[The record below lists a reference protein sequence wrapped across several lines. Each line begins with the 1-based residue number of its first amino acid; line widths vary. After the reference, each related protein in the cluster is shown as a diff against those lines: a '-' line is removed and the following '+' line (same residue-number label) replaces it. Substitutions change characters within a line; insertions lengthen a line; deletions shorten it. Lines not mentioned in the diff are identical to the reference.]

1 MCVCYQGYMEWGLKV
16 GKSGLLWLFW
26 SILRLGERI
35 TSSKST
41 CPLLSA
47 STASTRAWQS
57 SRVMLGSC
65 SLSLR
70 HTIYIYIYILI
81 SWYMA
86 TCTCVFFP
94 SCTLG
99 MGICQM
105 FAWHTRL
112 NLVLFIYFTVQ
123 QQNSY
128 KHRINLKGWNH
139 CFNVDRKW
147 WAQLVVVV
155 TNNVSFLIAT
165 LKLGIAHLLRLVLL
179 RRHR

>member
-1 MCVCYQGYMEWGLKV
+1 MGFKGWKIRVIMVILVYFEVRGKNHLFKVDLPVIVGIHSQYQSLTIFTSHV
-16 GKSGLLWLFW
+16 G
-26 SILRLGERI
+26 I
-35 TSSKST
+35 
-41 CPLLSA
+41 LLSVVKA
-47 STASTRAWQS
+47 
-57 SRVMLGSC
+57 
-65 SLSLR
+65 
-70 HTIYIYIYILI
+70 HNIYIYILI